1 MHELNRRT
9 FIAQSTAA
17 AASWSLLGRLAHAQP
32 APPDGPLSA
41 AVIGAGR
48 QGRSILGE
56 LQKLEAVKVAAI
68 CDVDERRLSS
78 GQRRAADAAGFD
90 DHRRLLD
97 ERPDISLIFIATPTH
112 LHRQVAVDALQAG
125 RNVYC
130 EAPLAHSVEDAR
142 AIVDAARST
151 EGVFQAGYQ
160 ARSNPIYGLARTFY
174 RSDAIRDLVGMRAQ
188 HHRKTT
194 WRSPARDPQRE
205 KELNW
210 RLDPERSLGLAG
222 ELGSHQ
228 FDVTNWY
235 LEQYPVRITGMGG
248 VMHHHDGREVYDT
261 VGCELLYPDKKL
273 LQYHAT
279 IANSFEGR
287 YEVFYGSNSAIK
299 LAWTAGWMFKEADA
313 PTQGWEVYANRQQFH
328 NDEGITL
335 IADATQLAAQG
346 RLKEGVGLPNPPLW
360 YALGDFLTSVIEGAP
375 PACSAAEG
383 YRSTVVGILANEAV
397 RSNGPVDVDPDLL
410 RAG

>member
-1 MHELNRRT
+1 MPDLNRRT
-9 FIAQSTAA
+9 FLAQSTAA

-32 APPDGPLSA
+32 APPDGPLPA

-48 QGRSILGE
+48 QGRNILGE

-68 CDVDERRLSS
+68 CDVDERRLRS
-78 GQRRAADAAGFD
+78 GQRRAAEAEAFD

-97 ERPDISLIFIATPTH
+97 ERPDIQLIFIATPTH
-112 LHRQVAVDALQAG
+112 LHREVAVDALQAG
-125 RNVYC
+125 RHVYC
-130 EAPLAHSVEDAR
+130 EAPLAHTVEDAR
-142 AIVDAARST
+142 AIVEASRSAK
-151 EGVFQAGYQ
+151 GVFQTGFQ
-160 ARSNPIYGLARTFY
+160 ARSNPIYDLARSFY

-205 KELNW
+205 KALNW

-222 ELGSHQ
+222 EFGSHQ
-228 FDVTNWY
+228 FDVVHWY
-235 LEQYPVRITGMGG
+235 LEQYPTRIAGMGG
-248 VMHHHDGREVYDT
+248 VMHHRDGREVYDT
-261 VGCELLYPDKKL
+261 VGLELLFPDRKL

-279 IANSFEGR
+279 IANSFEGT
-287 YEVFYGSNSAIK
+287 YEVFFGSNSAIK

-360 YALGDFLTSVIEGAP
+360 YALSDFLTSVIEEQP
-375 PACSAAEG
+375 PTCSAAEG
-383 YRSTVVGILANEAV
+383 YRTTVVGILANQAV
-397 RSNGPVDVDPDLL
+397 RSSEAVDVDPALL